1 MNTPYG
7 SLGRV
12 GPEVQPLSLNAE
24 DYRAE
29 INDFVFAG
37 RLTGYMATTL
47 IQLISAT
54 ESNTTRPQA
63 TSLLIKLAKEELSEG
78 IIINKQRRNRT
89 DLFYYDVTVV
99 APFNTVINAHL
110 FYLIPKFPWG
120 VITHLE
126 DL

>member
-37 RLTGYMATTL
+37 RLTTRARKPTA
-47 IQLISAT
+47 SAVWMIA
-54 ESNTTRPQA
+54 SPDR
-63 TSLLIKLAKEELSEG
+63 L
-78 IIINKQRRNRT
+78 
-89 DLFYYDVTVV
+89 
-99 APFNTVINAHL
+99 
-110 FYLIPKFPWG
+110 
-120 VITHLE
+120 
-126 DL
+126 